1 MKNLVINCGSSSVKY
16 QLFDMKTEEVLAKGL
31 VERVGM
37 PGSGIKYTKE
47 GMDTLARVIDF
58 PTHKEAVQYVLNLL
72 IDSTYGVIKSFDE
85 ISAVGHRIV
94 HGGEY
99 LIEATIVTP
108 EVVSNL
114 ERLIPLAPLHNPGHI
129 QGIYAIMDVLPD
141 VTNVIVMDTA
151 FHQTMP
157 PKAFIYGIEYKYYEE
172 NKIRKYGF
180 HGTSHEYVSNR
191 AAAILGRPVEDLKIV
206 SCHLGNGSSVT
217 AVKGGKCIDTSMG
230 LSPIEGVVMG
240 TRSGDI
246 CPGVLLY
253 LMRQLRDAE
262 LVGDA
267 VQKKGGLL
275 GISGISSD
283 LRDIEIA
290 AEKGNKRAALAQ
302 EKLIYGVQKYIGA
315 YTAAMNGVDVI
326 VFTAGIGENGVDFR
340 KAVCSNL
347 DYFGVKIDEA
357 KNNSRGKEV
366 IISTPDSKVTVMVVP
381 TDEELAIA
389 RETLLCMEKNK

>member
-1 MKNLVINCGSSSVKY
+1 
-16 QLFDMKTEEVLAKGL
+16 MKTEEVLAKGL

-37 PGSGIKYTKE
+37 PGSGIKHTKE

-58 PTHKEAVQYVLNLL
+58 QTHKEAVQYVLNLL

-99 LIEATIVTP
+99 FIEATIVTP